1 MLDEEVRDELE
12 FLNRQRTWLLRAAE
26 KFPDLCLYRRADEPR
41 YCSPTINASATEF
54 NIVAVV
60 DRSPYHDHPPEQNVA
75 VWCYAEFEGKD
86 LYSWPPKFIV
96 GRIDEDGQRIL
107 YEHWNRQL
115 RDAGMSTALLAR
127 LADELSDYPIERN
140 GREWKSGDPDYDV
153 WTAQDDKGEV
163 VGVVRVHERLNLE
176 ARCAI
181 RTRAAALGIR
191 FFMHD
196 GGYTIE
202 SAQDLQAFVDDTVDF
217 YAERELDRAD
227 EGVET
232 ADDQQKAA

>member
-1 MLDEEVRDELE
+1 MLDEEVREQLDL
-12 FLNRQRTWLLRAAE
+12 LNRERTWLVRAAE
-26 KFPDLCLYRRADEPR
+26 RFPDLCIYRRDEEPR
-41 YCSPTINASATEF
+41 YCSPSMNASAAEF
-54 NIVAVV
+54 NVAAVI

-75 VWCYAEFEGKD
+75 VWCYAPFEGKD
-86 LYSWPPKFIV
+86 VYSWPPKFIV
-96 GRIDEDGQRIL
+96 GSIDEDGGRHL
-107 YEHWNRQL
+107 YAHWDRQL
-115 RDAGMSTALLAR
+115 RDAEMSTALIAR

-140 GREWKSGDPDYDV
+140 GRDWKSGDPDYDV
-153 WTAQDDKGEV
+153 WTAQDETGEV

-202 SAQDLQAFVDDTVDF
+202 SAHDLQAFVDDTVDF
-217 YAERELDRAD
+217 YAERELDRPD
-227 EGVET
+227 EDIET
-232 ADDQQKAA
+232 LNDQQQAA